1 MKKGGNKNS
10 WAQFVCLFLSGC
22 VIKRSANFLFS
33 LFSFPAPN
41 NDDYPKYLLSFQLFS
56 DNTSTGFITNWWAH
70 VWPFWQKEIFL
81 FVCLLAWPV
90 SASVLRCVLKIGVEI
105 FPPLFP
111 LSFSPFFLSLSVSP
125 AQTRSCPGIL
135 FCLLLL
141 YRTAAT
147 LSISSFAW
155 ARKLKFGSCRSSS
168 EHWTMS

>member
-70 VWPFWQKEIFL
+70 VWPLWQKEIFL

-90 SASVLRCVLKIGVEI
+90 SASVLCVEDWRRD
-105 FPPLFP
+105 F
-111 LSFSPFFLSLSVSP
+111 STAFSPFFFPLFPFSVCFTSSNSVLSGNFV
-125 AQTRSCPGIL
+125 L
-135 FCLLLL
+135 F
-141 YRTAAT
+141 AAT
-147 LSISSFAW
+147 VQNSSNSIYLFLCLGTEVEIW
-155 ARKLKFGSCRSSS
+155 
-168 EHWTMS
+168 